1 MATAAAAANTVQEG
15 GGRLARERETAGGEE
30 QIRKRDAEVQRRHH
44 NTFLMKSEINQLHG
58 LLDESGISQP
68 PGGISC
74 SAWLVGP
81 DKDR

>member
-1 MATAAAAANTVQEG
+1 MLLPPLTLSRK
-15 GGRLARERETAGGEE
+15 GGRLARERETAGGEG
-30 QIRKRDAEVQRRHH
+30 QIGKRDTEVWRRHH

-74 SAWLVGP
+74 SAWLAGP